1 MADLNDSE
9 KTAFARDT
17 SSPSSTDVAR
27 ADEAQDEDEI
37 SLLDLLLTLARQ
49 KLLVV
54 GTPIVTGLI
63 GLGAALLI
71 TPTFTSKVVM
81 MPPQQSGGGGAL
93 AMLGE
98 LGGLAGLA
106 GGALKSSGDLYA
118 GLLKSRVVQDA
129 MVDRF
134 KLSERYE
141 QKFRFETRKQLEQL
155 TTVQSDKKSGLISI
169 EVEDKDPIMA
179 ANIANAYI
187 EELQKAMDGLA
198 ITEAARRRLF
208 FEKQLKLAKDQLG
221 DAELALRTTQEKT
234 RIVLPA
240 GQITAIFSTI
250 AQMRGAIAAKEIEI
264 NAMGSFAT
272 AQNPEMKRAQQELAA
287 MRAQLDKLQRDA
299 PTSAGDVLVPSS
311 KLPSAGLDFLRA
323 SRDLKYNET
332 LFELLA
338 KQYELAKIDE
348 AKEAALV
355 QVVEPAIPAE
365 RKSKPKRA
373 LIVLIAL
380 LAGLMLGILAAFVR
394 EAWRKSASN
403 PETANRLLELKR
415 LMRF

>member
-1 MADLNDSE
+1 MADINDADKAS
-9 KTAFARDT
+9 FARD
-17 SSPSSTDVAR
+17 SSPATSPDVAR
-27 ADEAQDEDEI
+27 SDELQDDDEI

-49 KLLVV
+49 KLLVL
-54 GTPIVTGLI
+54 GTPVVTGLV
-63 GLGAALLI
+63 GLAAALLI
-71 TPTFTSKVVM
+71 TPTFTSKVVL

-93 AMLGE
+93 AMLGD

-118 GLLKSRVVQDA
+118 GLLKSRLVQDA
-129 MVDRF
+129 LIDRF
-134 KLSERYE
+134 KLNERYE
-141 QKFRFETRKQLEQL
+141 QKYRFETRKQLEQL

-169 EVEDKDPIMA
+169 EVEDKDPIIA
-179 ANIANAYI
+179 ANIANAYV
-187 EELQKAMDGLA
+187 EELQKAQDGLA
-198 ITEAARRRLF
+198 ITEASRRRLF
-208 FEKQLKLAKDQLG
+208 FEKQLKMAKDHLA
-221 DAELALRTTQEKT
+221 DAEIALRATQEKT
-234 RIVLPA
+234 KIILPT
-240 GQITAIFSTI
+240 GQIPAIFSAI
-250 AQMRGAIAAKEIEI
+250 GQMRAAIAAKEIEI

-272 AQNPEMKRAQQELAA
+272 AQNPDMKRAQQELAA
-287 MRAQLDKLQRDA
+287 MRIQLDKLQRDA
-299 PTSAGDVLVPSS
+299 PASAGDVMVPSS

-323 SRDLKYNET
+323 SRELKYNET

-373 LIVLIAL
+373 LIVLIAV

-394 EAWRKSASN
+394 EAWRKSATN
-403 PETANRLLELKR
+403 PDTANRLLELKR
-415 LMRF
+415 SLRF

>member
-1 MADLNDSE
+1 MADLNDADKANSL
-9 KTAFARDT
+9 RDA
-17 SSPSSTDVAR
+17 SPSATADGAR
-27 ADEAQDEDEI
+27 AEELQDDGEI

-49 KLLVV
+49 KLVV
-54 GTPIVTGLI
+54 IGTPVVTGLI
-63 GLGAALLI
+63 GLAAALFI
-71 TPTFTSKVVM
+71 TPTFTSKVVL
-81 MPPQQSGGGGAL
+81 MPPQQSSGGGAL

-98 LGGLAGLA
+98 LGGLAGLV

-118 GLLKSRVVQDA
+118 GLLKSRLIQDSLI
-129 MVDRF
+129 DRF
-134 KLSERYE
+134 KLNERYE
-141 QKFRFETRKQLEQL
+141 QKYRFETRKQLEQL

-169 EVEDKDPIMA
+169 EVEDKDPVIA
-179 ANIANAYI
+179 AKMANAYV
-187 EELQKAMDGLA
+187 EELQKSLDGLA

-208 FEKQLKLAKDQLG
+208 FEKQLKLAKDHLA
-221 DAELALRTTQEKT
+221 DAEIALRSTQEKT
-234 RIVLPA
+234 RIILPQ
-240 GQITAIFSTI
+240 GQISAIFSTI

-272 AQNPEMKRAQQELAA
+272 PQNPEMKRAQQELAA

-299 PTSAGDVLVPSS
+299 PSSAGDVLVPSS
-311 KLPSAGLDFLRA
+311 KLPSASLDFLRA
-323 SRDLKYNET
+323 SRELKYNET

-373 LIVLIAL
+373 LIVLIAV
-380 LAGLMLGILAAFVR
+380 LAGLMLGILAAFIR
-394 EAWRKSASN
+394 EAWRKSATN
-403 PETANRLLELKR
+403 PETAKQLLELKR
-415 LMRF
+415 LLRF